1 MELPETLAGLE
12 ALTAAHFRSSARLH
26 KHHATEAEAHRQT
39 AEQFRTALT
48 AYQNGDYDLGFE
60 RMTAAAKVAPQF

>member
-12 ALTAAHFRSSARLH
+12 ALIAAHFQSYASLR
-26 KHHATEAEAHRQT
+26 KYHATEAEAHRQT

-48 AYQNGDYDLGFE
+48 AYQNLDYDIGFE
-60 RMTAAAKVAPQF
+60 RMVAAAKVAPQF